1 MIGLKSYIILIF
13 RLVNL
18 FCVNTVQLLNINY
31 LVFVILNININ
42 INIFFVK
49 ISLNIFIYNIVD
61 PAFWLMRFHSMVSSI
76 FIRKMVFIY

>member
-31 LVFVILNININ
+31 LVFFILNININ
-42 INIFFVK
+42 IIFVK
-49 ISLNIFIYNIVD
+49 ISLNIFIYNTVD